1 MDKWCRELKI
11 LYLQNNLI
19 PRIGEP
25 SSAIA
30 VVYYVHMYIL
40 HVCTNISNMIVIIII
55 LILLMY
61 SENVGRLKQLEYLN
75 LALNNVTRIENL
87 EGTYPSLVPGY
98 EASTYSLL

>member
-30 VVYYVHMYIL
+30 VVHYVRMYYV

-55 LILLMY
+55 FI
-61 SENVGRLKQLEYLN
+61 NVLRECWS
-75 LALNNVTRIENL
+75 IEAA
-87 EGTYPSLVPGY
+87 GVPKLS
-98 EASTYSLL
+98 AQQCH